1 MIDINT
7 VLKKK
12 TELLCKGV
20 YLDGALIQHYK
31 SQGINIDF
39 GRKGGAGPLGGRYFL
54 FEDGTLVNVA
64 LWDDPKKSNLVLKE
78 NIDGYFEVYDSKKNA
93 TFGRLKLIDEP
104 QFYNQ
109 KTSEGILMKKIALVH
124 GTDCLSSTIYQ
135 KCRYWG
141 CGEACTFCGIE
152 LSLKYNTTIIEKN
165 YKQMNEVIAAAKKE
179 KRCNH
184 MTLTSGTEET
194 VDKGANR
201 YIELLKG
208 IKHEYPDLPLHIQI
222 EPLEDLS
229 YIDKLKDA
237 GADTIGI
244 HIEVLD
250 DSLRKI
256 ITPGKFK
263 IPYKLFEDSWKKALE
278 VFGKN
283 QVETYILMGF
293 GESPEEFIDD
303 LERIVSLGVIPYIT
317 SVRSIPDM
325 ISNLPNMNHNVLLDI
340 YIKAAKMMK
349 EYGVNPLKNIAGCV
363 RCGGCSAISEAYKAS

>member
-1 MIDINT
+1 MLKIVFCCPYPLERLTPEIDT
-7 VLKKK
+7 
-12 TELLCKGV
+12 
-20 YLDGALIQHYK
+20 LDGSPSHPSSWICAL
-31 SQGINIDF
+31 
-39 GRKGGAGPLGGRYFL
+39 
-54 FEDGTLVNVA
+54 
-64 LWDDPKKSNLVLKE
+64 
-78 NIDGYFEVYDSKKNA
+78 
-93 TFGRLKLIDEP
+93 
-104 QFYNQ
+104 
-109 KTSEGILMKKIALVH
+109 
-124 GTDCLSSTIYQ
+124 TD
-135 KCRYWG
+135 
-141 CGEACTFCGIE
+141 E
-152 LSLKYNTTIIEKN
+152 LSLKYDTTILEKN

-179 KRCNH
+179 RRCNH

-244 HIEVLD
+244 HIEILD

-263 IPYKLFEDSWKKALE
+263 IPYQLFEDNWKQALD

-303 LERIVSLGVIPYIT
+303 LERVVSLGVIPYIT
-317 SVRSIPDM
+317 SVRSIPGM
-325 ISNLPNMNHNVLLDI
+325 TSTLPIMNDNVLLDI
-340 YIKAAKMMK
+340 YIRAAKMMK
-349 EYGVNPLKNIAGCV
+349 EYGVNPLENIAGCV
-363 RCGGCSAISEAYKAS
+363 RCGGCSAINEAYKAI